1 MVKSV
6 LLNDEIHE
14 LLIKKQKELKFK
26 KVSITL
32 SDLAG
37 MAIDSGLNNIIVREP
52 SFKKETINLDLR

>member
-6 LLNDEIHE
+6 LLDDEIHE
-14 LLIKKQKELKFK
+14 LLIVKQRELKFK

-37 MAIDSGLNNIIVREP
+37 MAIDSGLDNIIVREP
-52 SFKKETINLDLR
+52 SLKKETQ

>member
-6 LLNDEIHE
+6 LLDDEIHE
-14 LLIKKQKELKFK
+14 LLIVKQRELKSK

-37 MAIDSGLNNIIVREP
+37 MAIDSGLDNIIVREP
-52 SFKKETINLDLR
+52 SLKKETQ